1 MSSTLPAYD
10 INAPAPPT
18 NVLPTSRC
26 GVDVG
31 AHVVAEMRG
40 AYQKMSIAQRE
51 LYDISFADT
60 AAEHSARLELLSLRL
75 VQLRRIFP

>member
-1 MSSTLPAYD
+1 MSSLLPPDD

-18 NVLPTSRC
+18 NVLPTSRS

-40 AYQKMSIAQRE
+40 AYQKMSIAQRD
-51 LYDISFADT
+51 LYDISFADA
-60 AAEHSARLELLSLRL
+60 AAEHSARLELISLRL
-75 VQLRRIFP
+75 VKL